1 VSLKIKILIFFL
13 LGGLS
18 LHGQSFMYSYIDP
31 CTRETKI
38 IMYDMSAP
46 IVVAYYGQTKA
57 FTYTDMQNGVFETW
71 LNGVYSQFASQP
83 CQGLLTSTTTTS
95 TTNLTTNIVNS
106 VLNLGSITSLSSI
119 GSVGTNVGGNTNLGT
134 NTNGNSNNTSSSS
147 GNGGSINNSSN
158 GNTNENTS
166 GNDGNA
172 EGGSGGT
179 KEEETPPT
187 SEEVAEAK
195 TDAQKTSS
203 SNTAKSTSKA
213 KAETQKP
220 AILVTGD
227 IVGLQKTEDKT
238 NDARGTFSYTRVKG
252 DGTASL
258 GVSADYMINAKI
270 GNITIMKSWIST
282 TENGNKGINLLTS
295 GFSLMPGSA
304 SNTTMFIRVNSLNKL
319 TLIYGAAG
327 SYGRLFGEELATGLA
342 ISGFMYKGKLA
353 KKLDAT
359 VIMACVYSPFTKY
372 YTTDWFKST
381 PIIVP
386 FFNFNYRLTKTFG
399 MGLTGGTTYMAGQNV
414 VNYQVLMGAKMI
426 L

>member
-1 VSLKIKILIFFL
+1 VSLKIKILILFL

-31 CTRETKI
+31 CTRETKVV
-38 IMYDMSAP
+38 MYDMSAP

-57 FTYTDMQNGVFETW
+57 FTYADMQNGAFETW

-83 CQGLLTSTTTTS
+83 CQGILTSTTTTS

-106 VLNLGSITSLSSI
+106 VLNLSSITSISSVGSI
-119 GSVGTNVGGNTNLGT
+119 GTNIGGNTSSGS
-134 NTNGNSNNTSSSS
+134 NTNGNNNNNSSSS
-147 GNGGSINNSSN
+147 GNGTTTNNGSSGNSN
-158 GNTNENTS
+158 GSTS
-166 GNDGNA
+166 GNGGNS

-179 KEEETPPT
+179 GEEETPSTP
-187 SEEVAEAK
+187 EEIAEVK
-195 TDAQKTSS
+195 EDAQKTSS
-203 SNTAKSTSKA
+203 SNTVKSTSKA
-213 KAETQKP
+213 KTETQKP

-227 IVGLQKTEDKT
+227 IVGLQKTEDNS

-270 GNITIMKSWIST
+270 GNVTLLKSWIST
-282 TENGNKGINLLTS
+282 TANGNKGINLLSS

-304 SNTTMFIRVNSLNKL
+304 SNTTMFIRVNSLKKL

-327 SYGRLFGEELATGLA
+327 SYGKLFGEELATGLA

-372 YTTDWFKST
+372 YTTDWFEST

-414 VNYQVLMGAKMI
+414 VNYQVLMGAKLI